1 MRGKQL
7 LDHVVWHSDRL
18 IPACAGKTQ
27 LRGSRWAVHWAHPRV
42 CGENPRASPSRT
54 FWMGSS
60 PRMRGKPTV
69 GVSAYTLIGLIPAY
83 AGKTRFE
90 TARASGSRA
99 HPRVCGENCA
109 WCLMWA
115 GRGGSSPRMR
125 GKRSWTVTSVG
136 RSGLIPAYAEKTTP
150 AWSGPFLPRAH
161 PRVCGENWN
170 CCGSTLPP
178 SGSSPRMRGKLAGA
192 QGGTGADRLIPA
204 YAGKTPDLMQK
215 ARTRWAHPR
224 VCGENRA
231 ARTRARLAKG
241 SSPRMRGKQKLPAS
255 SDWIAGLIPAYAGK
269 TFT

>member
-1 MRGKQL
+1 MRGKLPGPGPGQ
-7 LDHVVWHSDRL
+7 
-18 IPACAGKTQ
+18 
-27 LRGSRWAVHWAHPRV
+27 
-42 CGENPRASPSRT
+42 RT
-54 FWMGSS
+54 
-60 PRMRGKPTV
+60 
-69 GVSAYTLIGLIPAY
+69 LGLIPAY
-83 AGKTRFE
+83 AGKTHGRGERIHVDRAHPRVCGENKIRDSARFRV
-90 TARASGSRA
+90 AGSSPRMRGKQDSRQRALQGRGLIPAYAGKTCGRRHRRPIRRA

-204 YAGKTPDLMQK
+204 YAGKTSES
-215 ARTRWAHPR
+215 
-224 VCGENRA
+224 VN
-231 ARTRARLAKG
+231 
-241 SSPRMRGKQKLPAS
+241 
-255 SDWIAGLIPAYAGK
+255 Y
-269 TFT
+269 

>member
-1 MRGKQL
+1 M
-7 LDHVVWHSDRL
+7 
-18 IPACAGKTQ
+18 
-27 LRGSRWAVHWAHPRV
+27 
-42 CGENPRASPSRT
+42 CGENSVERIPLGCPL
-54 FWMGSS
+54 GSS
-60 PRMRGKPTV
+60 PRVRGKRGTKLEEE
-69 GVSAYTLIGLIPAY
+69 GYTRLIPAY
-83 AGKTRFE
+83 AGKT
-90 TARASGSRA
+90 AWAWAWAANAWA

-204 YAGKTPDLMQK
+204 YAGKTSES
-215 ARTRWAHPR
+215 
-224 VCGENRA
+224 VN
-231 ARTRARLAKG
+231 
-241 SSPRMRGKQKLPAS
+241 
-255 SDWIAGLIPAYAGK
+255 Y
-269 TFT
+269 